1 MSDLSTTRVSAQRF
15 TAAQRPTSVLLARR
29 WIGGPLL
36 CLIFAALLML
46 AGCAA
51 PPVYRLDAS
60 TSDATSD
67 ATSDWIQGRQY
78 ITQSTDGLRATVAY
92 VRTTPDGHVFDVHVE
107 NLSDTST
114 TAIPARFYA
123 DVYRAEPP
131 ADTAVLSPV
140 FLRRVWAV
148 DPEERLLN
156 LDRAAAENA
165 ADAATSEG
173 LYLLTSV
180 LDATADVADGPDTR
194 EENREERVDQYL
206 RREEQEDRRER
217 SLRTRD
223 GLESQRIRW
232 STQTLRK
239 TTLPPMTGVR
249 GYVYVPVE
257 PDGRSLLLHIK
268 VDDETIVF
276 PYQQK
281 EY

>member
-1 MSDLSTTRVSAQRF
+1 MSDLL
-15 TAAQRPTSVLLARR
+15 TAPCAPRLFMNVPLALRRTVRLLVLSLA
-29 WIGGPLL
+29 LS
-36 CLIFAALLML
+36 ALLVL

-51 PPVYRLDAS
+51 PPVYRLDAE
-60 TSDATSD
+60 TPD

-78 ITQSTDGLRATVAY
+78 ITQSTDSLRATVAY
-92 VRTTPDGHVFDVHVE
+92 VRTTPDGHMFDVHVE
-107 NLSDTST
+107 NLSDTRT
-114 TAIPARFYA
+114 TAVPARFYA
-123 DVYRAEPP
+123 DVYRAKPP
-131 ADTAVLSPV
+131 TDTSFFSPD

-156 LDRAAAENA
+156 LDQAAAENA

-180 LDATADVADGPDTR
+180 LDATADAIDGPDTR

-217 SLRTRD
+217 YLRTRD

-257 PDGRSLLLHIK
+257 PDGRFLLLHIS

-276 PYQQK
+276 PYRQK